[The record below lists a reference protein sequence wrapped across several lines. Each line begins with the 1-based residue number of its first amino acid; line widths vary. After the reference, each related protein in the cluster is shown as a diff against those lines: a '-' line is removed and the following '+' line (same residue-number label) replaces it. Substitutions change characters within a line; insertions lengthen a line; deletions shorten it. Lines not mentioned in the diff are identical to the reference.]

1 MSDCVVGDRDGSREL
16 ARIAGESSVPKQV
29 HCMGIGF
36 RTELSFQ
43 VAEQKDRKYPG
54 TVPRQWDTERAK
66 S

>member
-16 ARIAGESSVPKQV
+16 AHIAGESSVTKQV
-29 HCMGIGF
+29 HYVGIGF

-43 VAEQKDRKYPG
+43 VVEQKDRKYPG
-54 TVPRQWDTERAK
+54 MVPRQWDTERAK